1 LTDAQKPPGGPPP
14 EDIPEAVAETATKVA
29 RKIGWPG
36 FVIIVSVSLVVLV
49 AVLLGG
55 VRFGAITPQGRA
67 FLEARTSGLKLGR
80 MGRLKIEGLTG
91 DIWSAFGVRRLTI
104 SDEKGVWLDAAD
116 LYVDWRPAELF
127 YRRFHA
133 DEITARQVVVL
144 RRPTLTPKG
153 KSSAAPLSVD
163 LDRVALRLLTRP
175 EFSRQAGDFDLSGD
189 YESERQGG
197 QKGALRASSR
207 THVGD
212 HLKLVF
218 DLGRDQTLLLDAEAQ
233 EANGGAL
240 AGAMGLSP
248 DRPFD
253 LNAKAHGTM
262 SQGAFTVLAQSG
274 DATPLKAGGAW
285 TPQGGSATGHVDLA
299 ASTLTDREEK
309 MFGADARFS
318 IVGRKAGAFS
328 DLDLKIDSQNLSLTA
343 HGPADLGKRITAP
356 AGLAFNAKVGNLSR
370 LTPLPTMGAGV
381 ADGVLHLTGDGLLI
395 DGRVDVRDISLLGYR
410 LARARG
416 PVTVG
421 WKRGELSL
429 KGAATSEG
437 GGGQG
442 MLAVLGRSPSAQF
455 EGARLKDGRFLI
467 RSAKVQAPNLTVVA
481 EGERGVLGGLSFKGE
496 AKVASLAPV
505 RAGMA
510 GQATAKWSASQGVD
524 KPWVLTVDARGGNF
538 ATGLP
543 ELDRL
548 LGKTPR
554 LNARASWANERLSV
568 ADAKLDGTAA
578 SVRASG
584 VLGPA
589 AALGF
594 KLDWTATGPFVA
606 GPIEVAGKAKGTGAV
621 TGTLTAPKADLI
633 ADFDSIDVP
642 RLPLKDAHVVLSFA
656 KRPDGGDGVASIT
669 AGSQYGPA
677 KGRAAFS
684 FAPGGLE
691 LSDLDVDA
699 GGAKAK
705 GSVSLRSGRPATA
718 DLVVAVGPGAFLTQG
733 RVAGTAKITDGPA
746 GPVAQLDLAAD
757 DIVGG
762 AWKVRHAAVKA
773 AGPMARLPLT
783 VDARGEAPSG
793 RWKLNG
799 TGVLTQSDAEYLL
812 ALDATGAMARTEI
825 KTRETAQI
833 RFGGPR
839 TNARL
844 RLSVGDGAA
853 DLDADVGGDLATLRA
868 QLTGVSLTAINPDMA
883 GKVDAHLS
891 LSGSGPT
898 LTGDFDANLIGA
910 RERGPRTDR
919 ALNAQIRG
927 VLRDNTMTINASS
940 TTTQGLQA
948 KAEVTLPTE
957 ASAKPFHL
965 AINRQR
971 AVRGQFTAQGE
982 IKPLWDLLG
991 SSERSVS
998 GKIDAEGELAGTLA
1012 DPRLTGRASLE
1023 GGRVDDG
1030 QTGLSL
1036 RDVIVRLALADN
1048 AIDVSQ
1054 VSANDGQ
1061 GGAMS
1066 GSGRISLARGGLG
1079 SFKLDLKGFRV
1090 IDNELASATASGQTT
1105 VNRDA
1110 DGKVKMAGALV
1121 IDRADVS
1128 AQTKTPAGVVS
1139 MDVIERNR
1147 PDEMDQGVEARK
1159 VEPGSGMLLDVTLTA
1174 PRRIFVRG
1182 RGLDVELSLN
1192 AHVGGSTN
1200 SPVLDGE
1207 ARMVRGEYDFAGK
1220 RFEFD
1225 QNGTVRLATQLDRI
1239 RLDLTATREDPALTA
1254 VVRVQGTAA
1263 KPEITLTSK
1272 PELPQ
1277 DEVLSQVLF
1286 GSSAANLTPIE
1297 AAQLASA
1304 LAALAGGGGFD
1315 VIGNLRSLAGLD
1327 RLSFAESAT
1336 GMTVS
1341 GGKYVT
1347 DDVYVEI
1354 IGGGREGT
1362 SAQVEWRVRRALS
1375 LVSKIGSQ
1383 GDAQLSV
1390 RWRKDYN

>member
-14 EDIPEAVAETATKVA
+14 EDLPEVVAETATKVA

-36 FVIIVSVSLVVLV
+36 LVIIVSVSLVVLV

-80 MGRLKIEGLTG
+80 IGRLKIEGLTG
-91 DIWSAFGVRRLTI
+91 DIWSAFGVRHLTI
-104 SDEKGVWLDAAD
+104 SDEKGVWLEASD
-116 LYVDWRPAELF
+116 LHVAWRPAELF

-133 DEITARQVVVL
+133 DEITARQVMVL

-163 LDRVALRLLTRP
+163 LDHVALRLITRP

-197 QKGALRASSR
+197 QKGNLRAFSR
-207 THVGD
+207 LHVGD

-218 DLGRDQTLLLDAEAQ
+218 DLGRDKTLLLDAEAQ

-262 SQGAFTVLAQSG
+262 SQGAFTVLARSG

-285 TPQGGSATGHVDLA
+285 TPQGGSAAGHVDLA

-309 MFGADARFS
+309 MFGVDARFS

-328 DLDLKIDSQNLSLTA
+328 DLDLKIDSQNLSLVA
-343 HGPADLGKRITAP
+343 HGPADLGNRVTAP
-356 AGLAFNAKVGNLSR
+356 AGLTFTAKVGDLSR
-370 LTPLPTMGAGV
+370 VTPLPSMGAGV

-395 DGRVDVRDISLLGYR
+395 DGRVDVRDLSLLGYR

-416 PVTVG
+416 PASVG

-429 KGAATSEG
+429 KASATTEG

-442 MLAVLGRSPSAQF
+442 LLAVLGRAPSAQF

-467 RSAKVQAPNLTVVA
+467 RSARVQAPNLTVVA
-481 EGERGVLGGLSFKGE
+481 QGERGVLGGLSFRGE
-496 AKVASLAPV
+496 AKVGSLAPV
-505 RAGMA
+505 HPGMK
-510 GQATAKWSASQGVD
+510 GQATARWSASQGVD
-524 KPWVLTVDARGGNF
+524 RPWLLTVDARGGNF

-548 LGKTPR
+548 LGKAPR
-554 LNARASWANERLSV
+554 LKARASWANERLSV

-584 VLGPA
+584 VLGPGP
-589 AALGF
+589 ALGF
-594 KLDWTATGPFVA
+594 KLDWTASGPFVA
-606 GPIEVAGKAKGTGAV
+606 GPIEVAGKARGAGAV

-633 ADFDSIDVP
+633 ADFDTIDVP
-642 RLPLKDAHVVLSFA
+642 RLPLKDARVVLSFA
-656 KRPDGGDGVASIT
+656 KRPDGGDGVASIE

-677 KGRAAFS
+677 KGRTTFS

-691 LSDLDVDA
+691 LTDLDVDA

-705 GSVSLRSGRPATA
+705 GAVSLRSGRPATA

-733 RVAGTAKITDGPA
+733 RVAGRAKIADGAA
-746 GPVAQLDLAAD
+746 GPSAQLDLTAD

-762 AWKVRHAAVKA
+762 AWKVRHAGIKA
-773 AGPMARLPLT
+773 AGPMARLPLII
-783 VDARGEAPSG
+783 DARGEAPSG

-799 TGVLTQSDAEYLL
+799 SGVLTQSGPEYLL
-812 ALDATGAMARTEI
+812 ALDAAGAMARTEI
-825 KTRETAQI
+825 KTREAAQI

-883 GKVDAHLS
+883 GKVDAHVT

-898 LTGDFDANLIGA
+898 LTGEFDANLIGA

-919 ALNAQIRG
+919 ALNAEIRG
-927 VLRDNTMTINASS
+927 VLRDNTMTINATS
-940 TTTQGLQA
+940 TTSQGLQA
-948 KAEVTLPTE
+948 KAEVILPTE

-998 GKIDAEGELAGTLA
+998 GKVDAEGELAGTLA

-1036 RDVIVRLALADN
+1036 RDVIVRVALADN

-1054 VSANDGQ
+1054 VSAGDGQ
-1061 GGAMS
+1061 GGTMA

-1079 SFKLDLKGFRV
+1079 SFRLDLKGFRV

-1105 VNRDA
+1105 VNRGA
-1110 DGKVKMAGALV
+1110 DGKVKMVGALV

-1139 MDVIERNR
+1139 MDVVERNR
-1147 PDEMDQGVEARK
+1147 PDELDQGVEARK
-1159 VEPGSGMLLDVTLTA
+1159 VAPGSGMLLDVTLTA

-1239 RLDLTATREDPALTA
+1239 RLNLTATREDPALTA

>member
-1 LTDAQKPPGGPPP
+1 M
-14 EDIPEAVAETATKVA
+14 PEAVAEAATKVA

-36 FVIIVSVSLVVLV
+36 LIIIVSVSLVMLV

-55 VRFGAITPQGRA
+55 VRLGAITPQGRA
-67 FLEARTSGLKLGR
+67 FLEARTSGLKIGR

-133 DEITARQVVVL
+133 DTISARQVVVL

-163 LDRVALRLLTRP
+163 LDKVALRLITRP

-189 YESERQGG
+189 YESQRLGG
-197 QKGALRASSR
+197 MKGNLQVLSR
-207 THVGD
+207 MHAGD

-218 DLGRDQTLLLDAEAQ
+218 DLGRDKTLLLDAVAR

-240 AGAMGLSP
+240 AGAMGLEPS
-248 DRPFD
+248 RPFD
-253 LNAKAHGTM
+253 LNAKAHGTF
-262 SQGAFTVLAQSG
+262 SQGAFTVLARSG

-285 TPQGGSATGHVDLA
+285 TPQGGSATGHIDLA
-299 ASTLTDREEK
+299 ASTLTDREEQ

-318 IVGRKAGAFS
+318 IVGHKVGAFS
-328 DLDLKIDSQNLSLTA
+328 DLDLKVDSQNLSLVA
-343 HGPADLGKRITAP
+343 HGPADLGKRTTAP
-356 AGLAFNAKVGNLSR
+356 AGLTFSAKVGKLSR
-370 LTPLPTMGAGV
+370 ITAFPTMGAGAV
-381 ADGVLHLTGDGLLI
+381 DGIFHLTGDGFLI
-395 DGRVDVRDISLLGYR
+395 DGRVDVRDLSLLGYR
-410 LARARG
+410 LARAKG
-416 PVTVG
+416 PATVG
-421 WKRGELSL
+421 WKRGELNI
-429 KGAATSEG
+429 KADATTEG

-442 MLAVLGRSPSAQF
+442 LLAVLGRSPSAQF

-467 RSAKVQAPNLTVVA
+467 RSAKVQAPNLNIVA
-481 EGERGVLGGLSFKGE
+481 EGERGILGGLSFKGE

-505 RAGMA
+505 HAGMA
-510 GQATAKWSASQGVD
+510 GQATAKWSVSQGVG
-524 KPWVLTVDARGGNF
+524 KPWMLTMDARGGNF
-538 ATGLP
+538 ATGLA

-554 LNARASWANERLSV
+554 LNASASWANERLSV
-568 ADAKLDGTAA
+568 ADAKLDGAA
-578 SVRASG
+578 TSMRSSG
-584 VLGPA
+584 VLGPG
-589 AALGF
+589 AALAF

-606 GPIEVAGKAKGTGAV
+606 GPIEVSGKAKGTGAI
-621 TGTLTAPKADLI
+621 TGTLSTPKADLI

-656 KRPDGGDGVASIT
+656 KRTDGADGTASIE

-677 KGRAAFS
+677 KGRAAFN

-691 LSDLDVDA
+691 LTDLDVDA

-705 GSVSLRSGRPATA
+705 GGVSLRSGRPATA
-718 DLVVAVGPGAFLTQG
+718 DLTVAIGPGAFLPQG
-733 RVAGTAKITDGPA
+733 RVSGTAKIADSAG
-746 GPVAQLDLAAD
+746 GPVANLDLNVE
-757 DIVGG
+757 DIVSG

-773 AGPMARLPLT
+773 SGPMAHLPLT
-783 VDARGEAPSG
+783 IDARGEAPSG
-793 RWKLNG
+793 RWNLKG
-799 TGVLTQSDAEYLL
+799 SGVLTEAGEDYQL
-812 ALDATGAMARTEI
+812 ALDAAGAMARTEI

-839 TNARL
+839 TAARL
-844 RLSVGDGAA
+844 RLSVGDGSA

-883 GKVDAHLS
+883 GKVDGHLT
-891 LSGSGPT
+891 LTGSGAT
-898 LTGDFDANLIGA
+898 LNGDFDANLIGA

-919 ALNAQIRG
+919 ALNAEIRG
-927 VLRDNTMTINASS
+927 ALRDNLMTISATSS
-940 TTTQGLQA
+940 NSQGLQA

-965 AINRQR
+965 AIDRTR
-971 AVRGQFTAQGE
+971 PVRGQFTAQGE

-998 GKIDAEGELAGTLA
+998 GKIDAEGDLAGTLA

-1036 RDVIVRLALADN
+1036 RDVIVRVALADN

-1054 VSANDGQ
+1054 VSAGDGQ
-1061 GGAMS
+1061 GGSMS
-1066 GSGRISLARGGLG
+1066 GSGRISLAREGLS

-1105 VNRDA
+1105 VNRGA
-1110 DGKVKMAGALV
+1110 DGKVKMVGALT

-1139 MDVIERNR
+1139 LDVIERNR
-1147 PDEMDQGVEARK
+1147 PDELDQGIEARK
-1159 VEPGSGMLLDVTLTA
+1159 VVPGSGMLLDVTLKA

-1182 RGLDVELSLN
+1182 RGLDVELSLD

-1200 SPVLDGE
+1200 SPQLDGE

-1220 RFEFD
+1220 RFEFEET
-1225 QNGTVRLATQLDRI
+1225 GTVRLATQLDRI
-1239 RLDLTATREDPALTA
+1239 RLDLTATREDPTLTA
-1254 VVRVQGTAA
+1254 VVKVQGTAA

-1327 RLSFAESAT
+1327 RLSFADSAT
-1336 GMTVS
+1336 GMTVA

-1354 IGGGREGT
+1354 IGGGREGS
-1362 SAQVEWRVRRALS
+1362 SAQVEWRIRRALS
-1375 LVSKIGSQ
+1375 LVSKIGST
-1383 GDAQLSV
+1383 GDTQLSV

>member
-1 LTDAQKPPGGPPP
+1 LTDAPTPP
-14 EDIPEAVAETATKVA
+14 EDIPEAVAEATVKVA

-36 FVIIVSVSLVVLV
+36 LLIIVSVSLVVLV
-49 AVLLGG
+49 ATLLGG

-80 MGRLKIEGLTG
+80 IGRLKIEGLSG
-91 DIWSAFGVRRLTI
+91 DIWSVFGVRRLTI
-104 SDEKGVWLDAAD
+104 SDEKGVWLEAAD
-116 LYVDWRPAELF
+116 LRVDWRPAELF

-133 DEITARQVVVL
+133 DDITARQVLVL

-153 KSSAAPLSVD
+153 KSSAAPVSVD
-163 LDRVALRLLTRP
+163 LDHVAMRLITRP

-189 YESERQGG
+189 YEMARLGG
-197 QKGALRASSR
+197 QKGNLRALSR
-207 THVGD
+207 LHAGD
-212 HLKLVF
+212 YLKLVF
-218 DLGRDQTLLLDAEAQ
+218 DLGRNKTLLLDAEAR
-233 EANGGAL
+233 EADGGAL
-240 AGAMGLSP
+240 AGAMGLTP
-248 DRPFD
+248 NRPFD
-253 LNAKAHGTM
+253 LNAKAHGTI
-262 SQGAFTVLAQSG
+262 SQGAFTVLARSG

-285 TPQGGSATGHVDLA
+285 TPQGGSAAGRVDLA
-299 ASTLTDREEK
+299 ASTLTDREER

-328 DLDLKIDSQNLSLTA
+328 DLDIKVDSQNLGFTA
-343 HGPADLGKRITAP
+343 RGPANLGKRITGP
-356 AGLAFNAKVGNLSR
+356 AGLAFTARVANLSR
-370 LTPLPTMGAGV
+370 LTPLPSLGAGV
-381 ADGVLHLTGDGLLI
+381 ADGTFHLTGDGFLV
-395 DGRVDVRDISLLGYR
+395 DGRVDVRDLSWLGYR
-410 LARARG
+410 LARAKG
-416 PVTVG
+416 PASVG
-421 WKRGELSL
+421 WKRGELSI
-429 KGAATSEG
+429 KADATTEG

-442 MLAVLGRSPSAQF
+442 LLAVLGRSPSAQF
-455 EGARLKDGRFLI
+455 EAARLKDGRFLI
-467 RSAKVQAPNLTVVA
+467 RSAKVQAPNLTVLA
-481 EGERGVLGGLSFKGE
+481 QGERGLLGGLSLKGE
-496 AKVASLAPV
+496 AKVGSLAPV

-510 GQATAKWSASQGVD
+510 GQVNAKWSASQGVG
-524 KPWVLTVDARGGNF
+524 KPWMLTADARGGNF
-538 ATGLP
+538 ASGLA

-554 LNARASWANERLSV
+554 LNARASWANNRLSV
-568 ADAKLDGTAA
+568 AEAKLDGAAA
-578 SVRASG
+578 SVRTSG
-584 VLGPA
+584 VLGPGT
-589 AALGF
+589 ALGF

-621 TGTLTAPKADLI
+621 TGTLSSPKADLV
-633 ADFDSIDVP
+633 ADIDSIDVP
-642 RLPLKDAHVVLSFA
+642 RLPLKDAHLVLSFA
-656 KRPDGGDGVASIT
+656 KRPDGGDGTASIE
-669 AGSQYGPA
+669 AGSSYGPA
-677 KGRAAFS
+677 KGRTAFS

-691 LSDLDVDA
+691 LTDLDVDA

-705 GSVSLRSGRPATA
+705 GAVSLRSGRPAAA
-718 DLVVAVGPGAFLTQG
+718 DLVVAVGPGAFLNQG
-733 RVAGTAKITDGPA
+733 RVAGTAKIADGAA
-746 GPVAQLDLAAD
+746 GPVAQLDLTAD
-757 DIVGG
+757 DITSG
-762 AWKVRHAAVKA
+762 AWKVRHAAIKA
-773 AGPMARLPLT
+773 SGPMSRLPLT
-783 VDARGEAPSG
+783 MDARGEAPAG
-793 RWKLNG
+793 RWNLNG
-799 TGVLTQSDAEYLL
+799 SGLLTQTGDDYLL
-812 ALDATGAMARTEI
+812 TLDAGGAMARTAI

-839 TNARL
+839 TGARL
-844 RLSVGDGAA
+844 RLSVGDGTA
-853 DLDADVGGDLATLRA
+853 DLDADVGNDLATLRGA
-868 QLTGVSLTAINPDMA
+868 LTGVSLTAINPDMA
-883 GKVDAHLS
+883 GKIDAHVTLN
-891 LSGSGPT
+891 GAGPI
-898 LTGDFDANLIGA
+898 LTGDFDANLTGA
-910 RERGPRTDR
+910 RERGSRADR
-919 ALNAQIRG
+919 SLNAEFRG
-927 VLRDNTMTINASS
+927 VLRDNLMTINAASS
-940 TTTQGLQA
+940 NSQGLQA

-965 AINRQR
+965 AIDRTRQ
-971 AVRGQFTAQGE
+971 VRGQFSARGE
-982 IKPLWDLLG
+982 IKPLWDLVG

-998 GKIDAEGELAGTLA
+998 GMVDAEGQLAGTLA

-1036 RDVIVRLALADN
+1036 RDVVVRMALADN

-1054 VSANDGQ
+1054 VSAGDGQ
-1061 GGAMS
+1061 GGTMS
-1066 GSGRISLARGGLG
+1066 GSGRISLARSGPG

-1090 IDNELASATASGQTT
+1090 IDNDLASATASGQTT
-1105 VNRDA
+1105 INRGA
-1110 DGKVKMAGALV
+1110 DGKVKLTGALV

-1139 MDVIERNR
+1139 IDVVERNR
-1147 PDEMDQGVEARK
+1147 PDEMDQGIEARK
-1159 VEPGSGMLLDVTLTA
+1159 VVPGSGMLLDVSLTA

-1182 RGLDVELSLN
+1182 RGLDVELSLD
-1192 AHVGGSTN
+1192 AHVGGTTN
-1200 SPVLDGE
+1200 SPQLSGE

-1220 RFEFD
+1220 RFEFE
-1225 QNGTVRLATQLDRI
+1225 QTGTIRLATQLDRI
-1239 RLDLTATREDPALTA
+1239 RLDLTAVREDPTLTA

-1336 GMTVS
+1336 GMTVA

-1354 IGGGREGT
+1354 IGGGREGP
-1362 SAQVEWRVRRALS
+1362 SAQVEWRVRRTLS

-1383 GDAQLSV
+1383 GDTQLSV

>member
-1 LTDAQKPPGGPPP
+1 MTDAQTPSGGPPP
-14 EDIPEAVAETATKVA
+14 EDVPEVVAEAATKVA

-36 FVIIVSVSLVVLV
+36 LIIIVSVSLVVLV

-55 VRFGAITPQGRA
+55 VRFGAVTPQGRA

-80 MGRLKIEGLTG
+80 IGRLKIEGLTG
-91 DIWSAFGVRRLTI
+91 DIWNAFGVRRLTI
-104 SDEKGVWLDAAD
+104 SDEKGVWLEAAD

-133 DEITARQVVVL
+133 DEIKARQVLVL

-163 LDRVALRLLTRP
+163 LDHVALRLITRP
-175 EFSRQAGDFDLSGD
+175 EFSRRAGDFDLSGD
-189 YESERQGG
+189 YESQRLGG
-197 QKGALRASSR
+197 QKGAITALSR
-207 THVGD
+207 MHAGD

-218 DLGRDQTLLLDAEAQ
+218 DLGRDKTLLLDAEGR

-240 AGAMGLSP
+240 AGALGLSP

-253 LNAKAHGTM
+253 LDAKAHGTT
-262 SQGAFTVLAQSG
+262 SQGAFTVLARSG
-274 DATPLKAGGAW
+274 TATPLKAGGAW
-285 TPQGGSATGHVDLA
+285 TPQGGSAAGHIDLA

-309 MFGADARFS
+309 MFGADAAFS
-318 IVGRKAGAFS
+318 IVGRKAGAFNV
-328 DLDLKIDSQNLSLTA
+328 LDLKIDSQNLNLTA

-356 AGLAFNAKVGNLSR
+356 EGLKFNARVANLSR
-370 LTPLPTMGAGV
+370 LTPLPTLGAGV
-381 ADGVLHLTGDGLLI
+381 ADGVFHLDGDGFLV
-395 DGRVDVRDISLLGYR
+395 DGRVDVRDLSWLGYK
-410 LARARG
+410 LARAKG
-416 PVTVG
+416 PATVG
-421 WKRGELSL
+421 WKRGELSIR
-429 KGAATSEG
+429 ADATTEG

-442 MLAVLGRSPSAQF
+442 LLAVLGRSPSAQF

-467 RSAKVQAPNLTVVA
+467 RSAKVQAPNLKIDA
-481 EGERGVLGGLSFKGE
+481 QGERGILGGLSFKGE

-510 GQATAKWSASQGVD
+510 GQVTAKWSASQGVN
-524 KPWVLTVDARGGNF
+524 KPWMLNVDARGGNF
-538 ATGLP
+538 ATGLA

-554 LNARASWANERLSV
+554 LEARASWANERLSV
-568 ADAKLDGTAA
+568 ADAKLDGSAA
-578 SVRASG
+578 SVRSAG
-584 VLGPA
+584 VLGPGT
-589 AALGF
+589 ALAF

-621 TGTLTAPKADLI
+621 TGTLSAPKADLI

-656 KRPDGGDGVASIT
+656 KRPDGGDGTASIE

-677 KGRAAFS
+677 KGHTAFS

-705 GSVSLRSGRPATA
+705 GAISLRSGRPATA
-718 DLVVAVGPGAFLTQG
+718 DLTVAVGPGAFLPQG
-733 RVAGTAKITDGPA
+733 RVSGTAKITDGAA
-746 GPVAQLDLAAD
+746 GALAQLDLAAD
-757 DIVGG
+757 DITSG
-762 AWKVRHAAVKA
+762 AWKVRHAAIKA

-783 VDARGEAPSG
+783 IDARGESPSG

-799 TGVLTQSDAEYLL
+799 SGVLTEGEGDYHL
-812 ALDATGAMARTEI
+812 ALDAAGAMARTEV

-839 TNARL
+839 TSARL

-853 DLDADVGGDLATLRA
+853 DLDADVGGDLASLRA

-883 GKVDAHLS
+883 GKVDARLS
-891 LSGSGPT
+891 LNGSGPT
-898 LTGDFDANLIGA
+898 LTGDFDAHLVDA

-919 ALNAQIRG
+919 SLNAEIRG
-927 VLRDNTMTINASS
+927 VLRDNLMTINATSS
-940 TTTQGLQA
+940 NSQGLQA

-965 AINRQR
+965 AISRER
-971 AVRGQFTAQGE
+971 PVRGQFTAQGE

-998 GKIDAEGELAGTLA
+998 GKVDAEGELAGTLA

-1036 RDVIVRLALADN
+1036 RDVIVRVALADN

-1054 VSANDGQ
+1054 VSAGDGQ
-1061 GGAMS
+1061 GGTMS
-1066 GSGRISLARGGLG
+1066 GSGRISLARDGLG

-1090 IDNELASATASGQTT
+1090 IDNELATATASGQTT
-1105 VNRDA
+1105 VNRGA
-1110 DGKVKMAGALV
+1110 DGKVKMVGALT

-1139 MDVIERNR
+1139 LDVIERNR
-1147 PDEMDQGVEARK
+1147 PDELDQGVEVRK
-1159 VEPGSGMLLDVTLTA
+1159 VAPGSGMLLDVTLTA

-1200 SPVLDGE
+1200 SPTLDGE

-1220 RFEFD
+1220 RFEFEES
-1225 QNGTVRLATQLDRI
+1225 GTVRLATQLDRI
-1239 RLDLTATREDPALTA
+1239 RLDLTAVREDPTLTA
-1254 VVRVQGTAA
+1254 VVKVQGTAA

-1286 GSSAANLTPIE
+1286 GSSAANLQPIE

-1327 RLSFAESAT
+1327 RLSFADSAT
-1336 GMTVS
+1336 GMTVA

-1347 DDVYVEI
+1347 DDVYIEI
-1354 IGGGREGT
+1354 IGGGREGP

-1375 LVSKIGSQ
+1375 LVSKLGSQ